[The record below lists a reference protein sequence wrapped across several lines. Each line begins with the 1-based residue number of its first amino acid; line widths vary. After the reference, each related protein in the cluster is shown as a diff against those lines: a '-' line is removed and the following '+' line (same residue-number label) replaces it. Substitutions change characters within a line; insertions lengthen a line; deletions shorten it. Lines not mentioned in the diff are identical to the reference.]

1 MQQFILEFIGEYGSF
16 AVFLLILIENL
27 FPPIPSE
34 VILTFG
40 GFMTTCTR
48 MTAAEVIA
56 ASTLGSLAGAVFLYF
71 AGYLIPDS
79 LFKKLLSGPV
89 GRTLKFRPEDVELA
103 KGWFLKKGQKAV
115 FFCRLVPIVRS
126 LISIPAGLSGMAF
139 GPFLLYTAAGSLIW
153 NTVLVFAGRIAGNSW
168 EAVSGAM
175 GAYSDIFLMA
185 LGAGML
191 FAVFLQKICRKR
203 NES

>member
-1 MQQFILEFIGEYGSF
+1 M
-16 AVFLLILIENL
+16 
-27 FPPIPSE
+27 
-34 VILTFG
+34 
-40 GFMTTCTR
+40 
-48 MTAAEVIA
+48 
-56 ASTLGSLAGAVFLYF
+56 YF

-191 FAVFLQKICRKR
+191 FAVFLQNICRKR
-203 NES
+203 KES